1 MSSETKQI
9 LTTDGIPLEVS
20 LKKAEKKNKIKA
32 FLLVAP
38 LLLFLFITYVFPI
51 GEMFTRSVDDKMI
64 TNMLP
69 KTFKAMEKWD
79 GKELPPEEVFAG
91 FYLDYKVLI
100 ENQTQGKLGQ
110 RLNKEKNG
118 FNSITKKLMRQIK
131 RNKIDESQTIKEQ
144 IMKVHKRWRD
154 VEYWRAIKRTAPPY
168 TMAKYL
174 KGMDMY
180 FAADGSIAQVDEDR
194 RIHRI
199 LWLRTLEIALFVTIF
214 CFLMGYPIAHLLA
227 TLPMKYSNLLMICV
241 LLPFWTSL
249 LVRTASWMILLQQQG
264 VVNDFFVMIGLVADD
279 SRPEMMYNKVGT
291 YVAMTQI
298 LLPFMVLPLYSVM
311 KTISPSLMRA
321 GKSLGGTPFVAFWKV
336 YFPLTI
342 PGIGAGCLLV
352 FILAIGY
359 YITPAL
365 VGGASGTLISN
376 QIAYHMKTTLDWSF
390 ASAMGLML
398 LSGVLVIYWV
408 YNKLVGV
415 DNIKLG

>member
-1 MSSETKQI
+1 MSSKNNKI
-9 LTTDGIPLEVS
+9 LTTDGIPLEES
-20 LKKAEKKNKIKA
+20 LKVAEKKNKIKA

-38 LLLFLFITYVFPI
+38 LLLFLLITYIIPI
-51 GEMFTRSVDDKMI
+51 GGMFSRSIDDKLT

-69 KTFKAMEKWD
+69 KTYKAMEKWD
-79 GKELPPEEVFAG
+79 GKELPSEEIFEA
-91 FYLDYKVLI
+91 FYLDYKILVKNKTVGKL
-100 ENQTQGKLGQ
+100 QTQ
-110 RLNKEKNG
+110 LNLEKNG
-118 FNSITKKLMRQIK
+118 FKSALKKLARKQK
-131 RNKIDESQTIKEQ
+131 KFKVGNYKEQ
-144 IMKVHKRWRD
+144 IMNSHKRFEN
-154 VEYWRAIKRTAPPY
+154 VEYWRAIKRRAPPITY
-168 TMAKYL
+168 SKYL
-174 KGMDMY
+174 KAMDMY
-180 FAADGSIAQVDEDR
+180 LDENNKIVQVEEDR
-194 RIHRI
+194 RMHRI
-199 LWLRTLEIALFVTIF
+199 LWLRTLEIAFFVTLF
-214 CFLMGYPIAHLLA
+214 CFVMAYPIAHLLA
-227 TLPMKYSNLLMICV
+227 TIPMKYSNLLLICV

-264 VVNDFFVMIGLVADD
+264 LLNDFFVWIGLFTNEN
-279 SRPEMMYNKVGT
+279 RPQMMYNKTGT

-321 GKSLGGTPFVAFWKV
+321 GKSLGATPTVAFFKV

-359 YITPAL
+359 YITPEL
-365 VGGASGTLISN
+365 VGGASGKLISN
-376 QIAYHMKTTLDWSF
+376 QIAYHMKSSLDWSF

-398 LSGVLVIYWV
+398 LTGVLAIYWL

>member
-1 MSSETKQI
+1 MSSETNKI
-9 LTTDGIPLEVS
+9 LTTDGIPLEES
-20 LKKAEKKNKIKA
+20 LKKAERKNKIKA
-32 FLLVAP
+32 FLLVCP
-38 LLLFLFITYVFPI
+38 LLLFLIITYVFPI
-51 GEMFTRSVDDKMI
+51 GEMFTRSIDDKMI

-69 KTFKAMEKWD
+69 NTFKSMESWD
-79 GKELPPEEVFAG
+79 GQEMPEEDVFEN
-91 FYLDYKVLI
+91 FYIDFKKLVEDK
-100 ENQTQGKLGQ
+100 EHGKLAQ

-118 FNSITKKLMRQIK
+118 FNTILKKLFRQIQ
-131 RNKIDESQTIKEQ
+131 RNKIDENGSFKEQ
-144 IMKVHKRWRD
+144 ITSLHKRFNN

-174 KGMDMY
+174 KGMDL
-180 FAADGSIAQVDEDR
+180 FIDENGGIAQVEEDR

-199 LWLRTLEIALFVTIF
+199 LWLRTLEIAFFVTVF

-264 VVNDFFVMIGLVADD
+264 IVNDFFVMIGLVSDD
-279 SRPEMMYNKVGT
+279 NRPEMMYNKVGT

-398 LSGVLVIYWV
+398 LTGVLVVYWI

>member
-1 MSSETKQI
+1 MSSETQQI
-9 LTTDGIPLEVS
+9 LTTDGMPLSVS
-20 LKKAEKKNKIKA
+20 LKKAERKNKIKA
-32 FLLVAP
+32 FLLVVP
-38 LLLFLFITYVFPI
+38 LLLFLIITYILPI
-51 GEMFTRSVDDKMI
+51 GDMFMRSIDDKMV

-69 KTFKAMEKWD
+69 KTFTAMEKWD
-79 GKELPPEEVFAG
+79 GKEMPPEEVFAG
-91 FYLDYKVLI
+91 FYSDFKILVQNK
-100 ENQTQGKLGQ
+100 EHGKLAQ

-118 FNSITKKLMRQIK
+118 FNSIIKKLFRQVQ
-131 RNKIDESQTIKEQ
+131 RNKIDEGQSIKEQ

-154 VEYWRAIKRTAPPY
+154 VEYWQAIKRTAPPY
-168 TMAKYL
+168 TTAKYL

-180 FAADGSIAQVDEDR
+180 YGPDGNIMQVEEDR

-199 LWLRTLEIALFVTIF
+199 LWLRTLEIAFFVTLF
-214 CFLMGYPIAHLLA
+214 SFLMGYPIAHLLA

-264 VVNDFFVMIGLVADD
+264 IVNDFFVMIGLVADD
-279 SRPEMMYNKVGT
+279 NRPEMMYNKVGT

-321 GKSLGGTPFVAFWKV
+321 GKSLGGTPFIAFWKI

-398 LSGVLVIYWV
+398 LTGVLVVYWI

>member
-1 MSSETKQI
+1 MSSEIKQI
-9 LTTDGIPLEVS
+9 LTTDGVPLEES

-32 FLLVAP
+32 FLLVCP
-38 LLLFLFITYVFPI
+38 LLLFLIITYIFPI
-51 GEMFTRSVDDKMI
+51 GEMFTRSIDDKMI

-69 KTFKAMEKWD
+69 NTFKSMEKWD
-79 GKELPPEEVFAG
+79 GKEMPEEEVFKS
-91 FYLDYKVLI
+91 FYSDFKILVEQK
-100 ENQTQGKLGQ
+100 EHGKLAQ

-118 FNSITKKLMRQIK
+118 FNTIIKKLYRQVQ
-131 RNKIDESQTIKEQ
+131 RNKIIETESFKEQ
-144 IMKVHKRWRD
+144 ITSIHKRFRD

-168 TMAKYL
+168 TVAKYL
-174 KGMDMY
+174 KGMDLY
-180 FAADGSIAQVDEDR
+180 LNEEGNITQVSEDR

-199 LWLRTLEIALFVTIF
+199 LWLRTLEIAFFVTVF

-264 VVNDFFVMIGLVADD
+264 IVNDFFVMIGLVADD
-279 SRPEMMYNKVGT
+279 NRPEMMYNKVGT

-321 GKSLGGTPFVAFWKV
+321 GKSLGGTPFIAFWRI

-398 LSGVLVIYWV
+398 LTGVLVVYWI

>member
-1 MSSETKQI
+1 MSSETNKI
-9 LTTDGIPLEVS
+9 LTTDGIPLEES
-20 LKKAEKKNKIKA
+20 LKKAERKNKIKA
-32 FLLVAP
+32 FLLVCP
-38 LLLFLFITYVFPI
+38 LLLFLIITYVFPI
-51 GEMFTRSVDDKMI
+51 GEMFTRSIDDKMI

-69 KTFKAMEKWD
+69 NTFKSMENWD
-79 GKELPPEEVFAG
+79 GQEMPEENVFEN
-91 FYLDYKVLI
+91 FYIDFKKLVQNK
-100 ENQTQGKLGQ
+100 EHGKLAQ

-118 FNSITKKLMRQIK
+118 FNTILKKLFRQIQ
-131 RNKIDESQTIKEQ
+131 RNKIDESGSFKEQ
-144 IMKVHKRWRD
+144 ITSLHKRFNN

-174 KGMDMY
+174 KGMDL
-180 FAADGSIAQVDEDR
+180 FIDENGGIAQVEEDR

-199 LWLRTLEIALFVTIF
+199 LWLRTLEIAFFVTVF

-264 VVNDFFVMIGLVADD
+264 IVNDFFVMIGLVSDD
-279 SRPEMMYNKVGT
+279 NRPEMMYNKVGT

-398 LSGVLVIYWV
+398 LTGVLVVYWI

>member
-9 LTTDGIPLEVS
+9 LTTDGIPLEES
-20 LKKAEKKNKIKA
+20 LKKAERKNKIKA
-32 FLLVAP
+32 FLLVCP
-38 LLLFLFITYVFPI
+38 LLLFLIITYVFPI
-51 GEMFTRSVDDKMI
+51 GEMFTRSIDDKMI

-69 KTFKAMEKWD
+69 NTFKSMESWD
-79 GKELPPEEVFAG
+79 GQDMPEEEVFKS
-91 FYLDYKVLI
+91 FYIDFKTLVEKK
-100 ENQTQGKLGQ
+100 EHGKLGQ

-118 FNSITKKLMRQIK
+118 FTTILKKLFRQIQ
-131 RNKIDESQTIKEQ
+131 RNKIDENGSFKEQ
-144 IMKVHKRWRD
+144 ITSLHKRFNN

-174 KGMDMY
+174 KGMDL
-180 FAADGSIAQVDEDR
+180 FIDENGSIAQVEEDR

-199 LWLRTLEIALFVTIF
+199 LWLRTLEIAFFVTVF

-264 VVNDFFVMIGLVADD
+264 IVNDFFVMIGLVSDD
-279 SRPEMMYNKVGT
+279 NRPEMMYNKVGT

-398 LSGVLVIYWV
+398 LTGVLVVYWI

>member
-1 MSSETKQI
+1 MSSEAKQI

-20 LKKAEKKNKIKA
+20 LKKAERKNKIKA

-38 LLLFLFITYVFPI
+38 LLLFLVITYIFPI
-51 GEMFTRSVDDKMI
+51 GEMFTRSIDDKMI

-69 KTFKAMEKWD
+69 KTFKEMENWD
-79 GKELPPEEVFAG
+79 GQELPPEDVFSA
-91 FYLDYKVLI
+91 FYYDYKALV
-100 ENQTQGKLGQ
+100 EKQEHGKLGQ

-118 FNSITKKLMRQIK
+118 FNSTTKRLFRNIK
-131 RNKIDESQTIKEQ
+131 RKKIDESASIKEQ
-144 IMKVHKRWRD
+144 MMKVHKNWGK
-154 VEYWRAIKRTAPPY
+154 VEYWQAIKRTAPPY
-168 TMAKYL
+168 TLAKYL

-199 LWLRTLEIALFVTIF
+199 LWLRTLEIALFVTVF

-398 LSGVLVIYWV
+398 LTGVLVIYWI

>member
-1 MSSETKQI
+1 MSSETNKI
-9 LTTDGIPLEVS
+9 LTTDGIPLEES
-20 LKKAEKKNKIKA
+20 LKKAERKNKIKA
-32 FLLVAP
+32 FLLVSP
-38 LLLFLFITYVFPI
+38 LLLFLIITYIFPI
-51 GEMFTRSVDDKMI
+51 GEMFTRSIDDKMI

-69 KTFKAMEKWD
+69 NTFKSMEKWD
-79 GKELPPEEVFAG
+79 GQDMPEEDVFKN
-91 FYLDYKVLI
+91 FYIDFKNLVEKK
-100 ENQTQGKLGQ
+100 EHGKLAQ

-118 FNSITKKLMRQIK
+118 FNTILKKLFRQIQ
-131 RNKIDESQTIKEQ
+131 RNKIDENGSFKDQ
-144 IMKVHKRWRD
+144 ITSIHKRFD
-154 VEYWRAIKRTAPPY
+154 NVEYWRAIKRTAPPY

-174 KGMDMY
+174 KGMDLY
-180 FAADGSIAQVDEDR
+180 LDEKGEISQVAEDR

-199 LWLRTLEIALFVTIF
+199 LWLRTLEVAFFVTIF

-264 VVNDFFVMIGLVADD
+264 IVNDFFVMIGLVTDD

-398 LSGVLVIYWV
+398 LTGVLVVYWI

>member
-1 MSSETKQI
+1 MSSETGKI

-20 LKKAEKKNKIKA
+20 LKKAERKNKIKA

-38 LLLFLFITYVFPI
+38 LLLFLLITYIFPI
-51 GEMFTRSVDDKMI
+51 GDMLMRSVDDKMV
-64 TNMLP
+64 TEMLP
-69 KTFKAMEKWD
+69 KTFKSMEKWD
-79 GKELPPEEVFAG
+79 GKELQPEEVFES
-91 FYLDYKVLI
+91 FYLDFQKLV
-100 ENQTQGKLGQ
+100 EEKRDGKLSTQ
-110 RLNKEKNG
+110 LNYTKNG
-118 FNSITKKLMRQIK
+118 FKSILKKLRRK
-131 RNKIDESQTIKEQ
+131 AKNFEEGNYKEQ
-144 IMKVHKRWRD
+144 IMAVHQRWAD
-154 VEYWRAIKRTAPPY
+154 VEYWRAIQRRAPAY
-168 TMAKYL
+168 TSQKYL
-174 KGMDMY
+174 KGIDMY
-180 FAADGSIAQVDEDR
+180 KNEEGKIVSVEEDR
-194 RIHRI
+194 RVHRI
-199 LWLRTLEIALFVTIF
+199 LWLRTLEIAFFVTLL
-214 CFLMGYPIAHLLA
+214 CFLMAYPIAHLLA

-279 SRPEMMYNKVGT
+279 NRPEMMFNKTGT

-376 QIAYHMKTTLDWSF
+376 QIAFHMKSTLDWSF

-398 LSGVLVIYWV
+398 LAGVLAIYWV

>member
-1 MSSETKQI
+1 MSSETNKI
-9 LTTDGIPLEVS
+9 LTTDGIPLEES
-20 LKKAEKKNKIKA
+20 LKKAERKNKIKA
-32 FLLVAP
+32 FLLVSP
-38 LLLFLFITYVFPI
+38 LLLFLIITYIFPI
-51 GEMFTRSVDDKMI
+51 GEMFTRSIDDKMI

-69 KTFKAMEKWD
+69 NTFKSMEKWD
-79 GKELPPEEVFAG
+79 GQDMPEEDVFKN
-91 FYLDYKVLI
+91 FYIDFKNLVEKK
-100 ENQTQGKLGQ
+100 EHGKLAQ

-118 FNSITKKLMRQIK
+118 FNTILKKLFRQIQ
-131 RNKIDESQTIKEQ
+131 RNKIDENGSFKDQ
-144 IMKVHKRWRD
+144 ITSIHKRFD
-154 VEYWRAIKRTAPPY
+154 NVEYWRAIKRTAPPY

-174 KGMDMY
+174 KGMDLY
-180 FAADGSIAQVDEDR
+180 LDEKGEISQVAEDR

-199 LWLRTLEIALFVTIF
+199 LWLRTLEVAFFVTIF

-264 VVNDFFVMIGLVADD
+264 IVNDFFVMIGLVADD

-376 QIAYHMKTTLDWSF
+376 QIAYHMKSTLDWSF

-398 LSGVLVIYWV
+398 LSGVLAIYWI

>member
-1 MSSETKQI
+1 MSSETQQI
-9 LTTDGIPLEVS
+9 LTTDGIPLSVS
-20 LKKAEKKNKIKA
+20 LKKAERKNKIKA
-32 FLLVAP
+32 FLLVVP
-38 LLLFLFITYVFPI
+38 LLLFLIITYILPI
-51 GEMFTRSVDDKMI
+51 GDMFMRSIDDKMV

-69 KTFKAMEKWD
+69 KTFTAMEKWD
-79 GKELPPEEVFAG
+79 GKEMPPEEVFAG
-91 FYLDYKVLI
+91 FYSDFKILVQNK
-100 ENQTQGKLGQ
+100 EHGKLAQ

-118 FNSITKKLMRQIK
+118 FNSIIKKLFRQVQ
-131 RNKIDESQTIKEQ
+131 RNKIDEGQSIKEQ

-154 VEYWRAIKRTAPPY
+154 VEYWQAIKRTAPPY
-168 TMAKYL
+168 TTAKYL

-180 FAADGSIAQVDEDR
+180 YGPDGNIMQVEEDR

-199 LWLRTLEIALFVTIF
+199 LWLRTLEIAFFVTLF
-214 CFLMGYPIAHLLA
+214 SFLMGYPIPHLLA

-264 VVNDFFVMIGLVADD
+264 IVNDFFVMIGLVADD
-279 SRPEMMYNKVGT
+279 NRPEMMYNKVGT

-321 GKSLGGTPFVAFWKV
+321 GKSLGGTPFIAFWKI

-398 LSGVLVIYWV
+398 LTGVLVVYWV

>member
-1 MSSETKQI
+1 MSSETNKI

-20 LKKAEKKNKIKA
+20 LKKAERKNKIKA
-32 FLLVAP
+32 FLLVCP
-38 LLLFLFITYVFPI
+38 LLLFLIITYVFPI
-51 GEMFTRSVDDKMI
+51 GEMFTRSIDDKMI

-69 KTFKAMEKWD
+69 NTFKSMESWD
-79 GKELPPEEVFAG
+79 GQDMPEESVFEN
-91 FYLDYKVLI
+91 FYIDFKKLV
-100 ENQTQGKLGQ
+100 ENKEHGKLAQ

-118 FNSITKKLMRQIK
+118 FNTILKKLFRQIQ
-131 RNKIDESQTIKEQ
+131 RNKIDENGSFKEQ
-144 IMKVHKRWRD
+144 ITSLHKRFND

-174 KGMDMY
+174 KGMDL
-180 FAADGSIAQVDEDR
+180 FIDENGGIAQVEEDR

-199 LWLRTLEIALFVTIF
+199 LWLRTLEIAFFVTVF

-264 VVNDFFVMIGLVADD
+264 IVNDFFVMIGLVSDD
-279 SRPEMMYNKVGT
+279 NRPEMMYNKVGT

-376 QIAYHMKTTLDWSF
+376 QIAYHMKSTLDWSF

-398 LSGVLVIYWV
+398 LTGVLVVYWI

>member
-1 MSSETKQI
+1 MSSETQQI
-9 LTTDGIPLEVS
+9 LTTDGIPLSVS
-20 LKKAEKKNKIKA
+20 LKKAERKNKIKA
-32 FLLVAP
+32 FLLVVP
-38 LLLFLFITYVFPI
+38 LLLFLIITYILPI
-51 GEMFTRSVDDKMI
+51 GDMFMRSIDDKMV

-69 KTFKAMEKWD
+69 KTFTAMEKWD
-79 GKELPPEEVFAG
+79 GKEMPPEEVFAG
-91 FYLDYKVLI
+91 FYSDFKILVQNK
-100 ENQTQGKLGQ
+100 EHGKLAQ

-118 FNSITKKLMRQIK
+118 FNSIIKKLFRQVQ
-131 RNKIDESQTIKEQ
+131 RNKIDEGQSIKEQ

-154 VEYWRAIKRTAPPY
+154 VEYWQAIKRTAPPY
-168 TMAKYL
+168 TTAKYL

-180 FAADGSIAQVDEDR
+180 YGPYGNIMQVEDYR

-199 LWLRTLEIALFVTIF
+199 LWLRTLEIALFVTLF
-214 CFLMGYPIAHLLA
+214 SFLMGYPIAHLLA

-264 VVNDFFVMIGLVADD
+264 IVNDFFVMIGLVADD
-279 SRPEMMYNKVGT
+279 NRPEMMYNKVGT

-321 GKSLGGTPFVAFWKV
+321 GKSLGGTPFIAFWKI

-398 LSGVLVIYWV
+398 LTGVLVVYWV

>member
-1 MSSETKQI
+1 MSKI
-9 LTTDGIPLEVS
+9 LTTDGLPLEES
-20 LKKAEKKNKIKA
+20 LKKVEQKNKFRA
-32 FLLVAP
+32 FLLVLP
-38 LLLFLFITYVFPI
+38 LLLFLVVAYVWPI
-51 GEMFTRSVDDKMI
+51 LNLLSRSVDNRLI
-64 TNMLP
+64 SNLLP
-69 KTFKAMEKWD
+69 DTAIALSNWEGNELPSEEIYKTFYIDLNEAHKIKLS
-79 GKELPPEEVFAG
+79 GKVS
-91 FYLDYKVLI
+91 
-100 ENQTQGKLGQ
+100 T
-110 RLNKEKNG
+110 RLNYAKNG
-118 FNSITKKLMRQIK
+118 FKSLINKTRRKLK
-131 RNKIDESQTIKEQ
+131 NFEDDNYKEQ
-144 IMKVHKRWRD
+144 FIDLNKKWGD
-154 VEYWRAIKRTAPPY
+154 IEYWQAMKIAMPRY
-168 TMAKYL
+168 TIDKYL
-174 KGMDMY
+174 
-180 FAADGSIAQVDEDR
+180 GSVDLEKNYSGEIIQKPEKR

-199 LWLRTLEIALFVTIF
+199 LWYRTLYVALGVTI
-214 CFLMGYPIAHLLA
+214 CCLLLAYPIAHLLS
-227 TLPMKYSNLLMICV
+227 TLPLRYSNLLLICV

-249 LVRTASWMILLQQQG
+249 LVRTSSWMILLQQQG

-279 SRPEMMYNKVGT
+279 NRPEMMYNKTGT

-376 QIAYHMKTTLDWSF
+376 QIAYHMKSTLDWSF

-398 LSGVLVIYWV
+398 LSGVLVIYWI

>member
-1 MSSETKQI
+1 MSSEIKQI
-9 LTTDGIPLEVS
+9 LTTDGVPLEES

-32 FLLVAP
+32 FLLVCP
-38 LLLFLFITYVFPI
+38 LLLFLIITYIFPI
-51 GEMFTRSVDDKMI
+51 GEMFTRSIDDKMI

-69 KTFKAMEKWD
+69 NTFKSMENWD
-79 GKELPPEEVFAG
+79 GKEMPEEEVFKS
-91 FYLDYKVLI
+91 FYSDFKILVEQK
-100 ENQTQGKLGQ
+100 EHGKLAQ

-118 FNSITKKLMRQIK
+118 FNTIIKKLFRQVQ
-131 RNKIDESQTIKEQ
+131 RNKIIETESFKEQ
-144 IMKVHKRWRD
+144 ITSIHKRFRD

-168 TMAKYL
+168 TVAKYL
-174 KGMDMY
+174 KGMDLY
-180 FAADGSIAQVDEDR
+180 LNEEGNITQVSEDR

-199 LWLRTLEIALFVTIF
+199 LWLRTLEIAFFVTVF

-264 VVNDFFVMIGLVADD
+264 IVNDFFVMIGLVADD
-279 SRPEMMYNKVGT
+279 NRPEMMYNKVGT

-321 GKSLGGTPFVAFWKV
+321 GKSLGGTPFIAFWRI

-398 LSGVLVIYWV
+398 LTGVLVVYWI

>member
-38 LLLFLFITYVFPI
+38 LLLFLIITYVFPI
-51 GEMFTRSVDDKMI
+51 GEMFSRSIDDKMI

-69 KTFKAMEKWD
+69 KTFKEMEKWD
-79 GKELPPEEVFAG
+79 GQDLPSEEVFTA
-91 FYLDYKVLI
+91 FYYDFKVLV
-100 ENQTQGKLGQ
+100 EKQEHGKLGQ

-118 FNSITKKLMRQIK
+118 FNSITKKLFRQVK
-131 RNKIDESQTIKEQ
+131 RKKIDESISIKEQ
-144 IMKVHKRWRD
+144 IMKVHKRWRT
-154 VEYWRAIKRTAPPY
+154 VEYWQAIKRTAPPY
-168 TMAKYL
+168 TLSKYL

-180 FAADGSIAQVDEDR
+180 YGADGSITQVEEDR

-199 LWLRTLEIALFVTIF
+199 LWLRTLEIAFFVTLF

-376 QIAYHMKTTLDWSF
+376 QIAFHMKQTLDWSF

-398 LSGVLVIYWV
+398 LSGVLVIYWI